1 MDVYVREKRARLN
14 PASSIGKGGEAD
26 VFDLGGGVALK
37 LWKQPDHPDIKGMPD
52 EMRAASDR
60 LALVQSKMP
69 RFPRGLPD
77 RVVAPL
83 ELATDKKGQTI
94 LGYTMRL
101 VAGAETLMSLGEP
114 VQRRALG
121 GQNAARVLSDLWRT
135 VAAIHAAGVVI
146 GDFNDLNVLVRGSEA
161 HVVDADSFSFGGFP
175 CLVFTERFVD
185 PLLCDADAP
194 RPMLV
199 RSFNPASDWYAFAV
213 MVMTTL
219 LSVGPH
225 GGVYRP
231 KNPSKKV
238 NEAARPLRRI
248 TVFDPEVRYPKPAIH
263 YGVLPDDLLHALA
276 GIFEKDARA
285 PLPIGLLEGL
295 RFTFCKNC
303 GAEHARARCPSCDH
317 GVAREVVVVRG
328 NVKASRKFATSG
340 TLVNASLVADAP
352 AYVVHEE
359 GAYRREDGAVLFRGP
374 LDGSLRFF
382 IQGKTTLVARKGRVL
397 SISDGNVDEETFCDA
412 HGNESAFAVNDR
424 CRFFVHGGRLLRR
437 SSRAAS
443 SPALTI
449 GKGAAEHWGD
459 VLAGQTRIWVGD
471 RLGFGFYR
479 AGSVSVAFVF
489 DTERRGINDSVKI
502 PWPSGQII
510 AADAAID
517 QDRIWFFLS
526 FARAG
531 RIGHQVS
538 VLGADGALLGTRE
551 AEAGD
556 GSFLGALSGKWAIG
570 GALLT
575 GTNGGLARVELGP
588 NGPEEVKRF
597 ADTEP
602 FVHATSRL
610 LAGRAGLWVVDM
622 RELVSLAMG

>member
-1 MDVYVREKRARLN
+1 MDVYIREKRVRSN

-26 VFDLGGGVALK
+26 IFDLGGGVALK
-37 LWKQPDHPDIKGMPD
+37 LWKQPDHPDIKGMAE
-52 EMRAASDR
+52 EMRAAEDR

-69 RFPRGLPD
+69 QFPPGLPD

-114 VQRRALG
+114 ALRRALG
-121 GQNAARVLSDLWRT
+121 GQNAARVLADLWRT
-135 VAAIHAAGVVI
+135 VSLVHAAGVVI

-161 HVVDADSFSFGGFP
+161 HLVDADSFQFGGFP
-175 CLVFTERFVD
+175 CPVFTERFVD
-185 PLLCDADAP
+185 PLLCDEKAP
-194 RPMLV
+194 RPVLV
-199 RSFNPASDWYAFAV
+199 HAFNPQSDWYAFAV

-219 LSVGPH
+219 LSVGPY
-225 GGVYRP
+225 GGVFRP
-231 KNPSKKV
+231 KDPSRKI
-238 NEAARPLRRI
+238 NEAARPLARI
-248 TVFDPEVRYPKPAIH
+248 TVFDPEVRYPKPAIP
-263 YGVLPDDLLHALA
+263 YGVLPDDLLHALSA
-276 GIFEKDARA
+276 IFEKDARA
-285 PLPIGLLEGL
+285 PLPLGLLEGL
-295 RFTFCKNC
+295 RFTSCRNC
-303 GAEHARARCPSCDH
+303 GAEHARARCPACDH

-328 NVKASRKFATSG
+328 HVKASRRLSTSG
-340 TLVNASLVADAP
+340 TIVCAELAADAP

-359 GAYRREDGAVLFRGP
+359 GVFRREDGSVIMRGP
-374 LDGSLRFF
+374 LDGALRFF
-382 IQGKTTLVARKGRVL
+382 LQGKTTHVARKGRVL
-397 SISDGNVDEETFCDA
+397 SICEGNVEEDLHVDTC
-412 HGNESAFAVNDR
+412 GNENAFAVNER
-424 CRFFVHGGRLLRR
+424 YRFFVHGGRLFRR
-437 SSRAAS
+437 ASRRAAS
-443 SPALTI
+443 SIEAL
-449 GKGAAEHWGD
+449 GQGAAEPWGD
-459 VLAGQTRIWVGD
+459 VLAGQTRLWVGE

-479 AGSVSVAFVF
+479 AGSVSVAFTF

-517 QDRIWFFLS
+517 LDRIWFFLS

-531 RIGHQVS
+531 RIGHLAAV
-538 VLGADGALLGTRE
+538 VGADGTLLGMRE
-551 AEAGD
+551 AEAAD
-556 GSFLGALSGKWAIG
+556 GSWLGALSGKRAIG

-575 GTNGGLARVELGP
+575 GTSAGLARVELGP

-602 FVHATSRL
+602 FVHESSRL

-622 RELVSLAMG
+622 REIVSLVMG